1 LPKKTTETIINGNND
16 YVIGVKKNQPTLYN
30 KIETIMADRTKR
42 SSWYAEI
49 EINKGR
55 TELRSVSVC
64 DNLEGISDQ
73 WIGLNQLVGV
83 HRIINRKGKKTEET
97 AYFISSKQSNAFA
110 YNEGIRLHWAIENS
124 LHYVKDVTLKEDAS
138 KIRTGHAPQNISTIK
153 NISVNILRN
162 NEYDNMAQA
171 MRLVAN
177 DIPLIKSMII

>member
-1 LPKKTTETIINGNND
+1 
-16 YVIGVKKNQPTLYN
+16 
-30 KIETIMADRTKR
+30 MADKNKR
-42 SSWYAEI
+42 SSWYTEI

-55 TELRSVSVC
+55 TELRSVSVSE
-64 DNLEGISDQ
+64 NIEGISDQ
-73 WIGLNQLVGV
+73 WIGLNQLVSIQ
-83 HRIINRKGKKTEET
+83 RITNTKGKKTEET

-138 KIRTGHAPQNISTIK
+138 KIRTGNAPQNISTIK
-153 NISVNILRN
+153 NISMNILRT

-177 DIPLIKSMII
+177 NIPLIKSMIN

>member
-1 LPKKTTETIINGNND
+1 
-16 YVIGVKKNQPTLYN
+16 
-30 KIETIMADRTKR
+30 MADKNKR
-42 SSWYAEI
+42 SSWFTEI

-55 TELRSVSVC
+55 TELRSVSVSE
-64 DNLEGISDQ
+64 NLEGISDQ
-73 WIGLNQLVGV
+73 WIGLNQLISIQ
-83 HRIINRKGKKTEET
+83 RIIKTKGKKTEET

-138 KIRTGHAPQNISTIK
+138 KIKTGNAPQNISTIK
-153 NISVNILRN
+153 NISMNILRT

-177 DIPLIKSMII
+177 NIPLIKSMIN

>member
-1 LPKKTTETIINGNND
+1 MPKKTTETIINGNND

-30 KIETIMADRTKR
+30 QIEMAMADKINR

-55 TELRSVSVC
+55 TELRSVCVC

-73 WIGLNQLVGV
+73 WVGLHQLVSV
-83 HRIINRKGKKTEET
+83 HRIINRKGKTTEET

-177 DIPLIKSMII
+177 DIPLIKSMIN

>member
-1 LPKKTTETIINGNND
+1 
-16 YVIGVKKNQPTLYN
+16 
-30 KIETIMADRTKR
+30 MADKNKR
-42 SSWYAEI
+42 SSWFTEI

-55 TELRSVSVC
+55 TELRSVSVSE
-64 DNLEGISDQ
+64 NLEGISDQ
-73 WIGLNQLVGV
+73 WVGLNQLISIQ
-83 HRIINRKGKKTEET
+83 RIIKTKGKKTEET

-138 KIRTGHAPQNISTIK
+138 KIKTGNAPQNISTIK
-153 NISVNILRN
+153 NISMNILRT

-177 DIPLIKSMII
+177 NIPLIKSMIN